1 MVLDGLQPDWPLGL
15 LEFSHWRVHSG
26 LLEFLRVLVQPNIG
40 GQLEQLLLLNPVL
53 TARSVFETSLE

>member
-1 MVLDGLQPDWPLGL
+1 MESSFWPPGVL
-15 LEFSHWRVHSG
+15 EV
-26 LLEFLRVLVQPNIG
+26 LRGLVQPNIG